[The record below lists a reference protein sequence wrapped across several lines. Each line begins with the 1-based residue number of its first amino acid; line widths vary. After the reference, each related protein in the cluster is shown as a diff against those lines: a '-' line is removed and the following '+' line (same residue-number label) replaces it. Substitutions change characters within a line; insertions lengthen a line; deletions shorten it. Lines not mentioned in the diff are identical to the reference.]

1 MNSHDWFVEHRTDYA
16 TRSLDPETERTFADH
31 LRRCAECRDA
41 VAEIEHDLRWL
52 PLAAEPAAVPP
63 GFRSAVL
70 ERATGGSRWRW
81 NAMATAA
88 AVAGLLL
95 AGGAWLGGRAAGQ
108 RLQQR
113 LEANQAELAAVRDT
127 LSIMRNAG
135 RVMQASITMDGHQG
149 GLLIFADP
157 VTHRWNVVVHG
168 LPPAGPEHVYQFW
181 FIRPDGMVRG
191 ATIHS
196 RPGRPALL
204 TMGMPAGNEPVLGAA
219 LTLEPME
226 GDQPKPEGKE
236 LAHLML

>member
-1 MNSHDWFVEHRTDYA
+1 MTSHDWFVEHRTDYA
-16 TRSLDPETERTFADH
+16 TRSLDPEAERSFADH
-31 LRRCAECRDA
+31 LRRCAECRGA
-41 VAEIEHDLRWL
+41 VEEIERDLRWL
-52 PLAAEPAAVPP
+52 PMGVAPAAPPP
-63 GFRSAVL
+63 GFRQTVL

-81 NAMATAA
+81 NRMATAA

-95 AGGAWLGGRAAGQ
+95 AGGAWLGGRAAERSLAD
-108 RLQQR
+108 RLA
-113 LEANQAELAAVRDT
+113 EEQAELSAVRDT

-191 ATIHS
+191 ATIDS

-204 TMGMPAGNEPVLGAA
+204 TMGMPAGDEPVLGAA
-219 LTLEPME
+219 LTLEPMTA
-226 GDQPKPEGKE
+226 DRTVPEGRE